1 MKLFFDT
8 SAIAKRYIYEKGSED
23 IEKLLYAADE
33 VCISMIAISEIFSAL
48 NRLIREKKILRDQY
62 NSIKKA
68 IYVDVS
74 EFSICNITPEI
85 IESSIFFLEKSP
97 LKAMDSIQL
106 ACAFKMNIDT
116 FISSDRKQIEAAKD
130 IGLNVL
136 KI

>member
-8 SAIAKRYIYEKGSED
+8 SAISKRYIYEKGSEE

-33 VCISMIAISEIFSAL
+33 VCISMIGISEIFSAL
-48 NRLIREKKILRDQY
+48 NRLQREKKIFREQY
-62 NSIKKA
+62 DTIKKA
-68 IYVDVS
+68 IYVDIS

-106 ACAFKMNIDT
+106 ACAYKMNIDT
-116 FISSDRKQIEAAKD
+116 FVSSDKQQIEAAKD